1 MENKKQWI
9 SPELS
14 DLSIDSTEAGGC
26 TSISE
31 NGECHT

>member
-1 MENKKQWI
+1 MNNKKQWI
-9 SPELS
+9 SPKISELT
-14 DLSIDSTEAGGC
+14 IDSTEAGVC